1 MSNVKRAR
9 DGLPEAGLDIHALRV
24 DLAAA
29 FRLTARFG
37 WHESVG
43 NHFSA
48 AISADGHKFLLNP
61 KWRHFSAIRASDL
74 LLLDAEDMSAMD
86 AAEAPDASAWTI
98 HGTLHR
104 VRPDIRVI
112 LHCHPPHATA
122 LAALKEPSLP
132 PIDMNTARFWG
143 DLAIDPECGG
153 IADDAAEG
161 KRIAEALG
169 QCSTLLMANHG
180 LTCTGGTVA
189 EAFEQLY
196 FFEKAAKTVLLA
208 FGTGKP
214 LAVMSDEVAENTAQ
228 GWRAYAGMADAHFAH
243 LKSELDRTAPDYKD

>member
-1 MSNVKRAR
+1 MMDAVQVV
-9 DGLPEAGLDIHALRV
+9 DIDALRI

-48 AISADGHKFLLNP
+48 AVSADGRQFLMNP
-61 KWRHFSAIRASDL
+61 KWRHFESIRASDL
-74 LLLDAEDMSAMD
+74 LFLDADDTSIMET
-86 AAEAPDASAWTI
+86 AEAPDASAWTI

-104 VRPDIRVI
+104 KRPDVRVV

-122 LAALKEPSLP
+122 LAALKDLGLP
-132 PIDMNTARFWG
+132 PIDMNTARFFG
-143 DLAIDPECGG
+143 DLAIDPDCGG
-153 IADDAAEG
+153 IADDAGEG
-161 KRIAEALG
+161 EHIAAALG

-180 LTCTGGTVA
+180 LTCTGDTVA
-189 EAFEQLY
+189 QAFEQLY
-196 FFEKAAKTVLLA
+196 FFEKAAQTVLLA
-208 FGTGKP
+208 YASGKP
-214 LAVMSDEVAENTAQ
+214 LAVMSDEVAANTAE

-243 LKSELDRTAPDYKD
+243 LKSVLDKEAPDYRD